1 MPIKFHEYV
10 YKKQESCFLTD
21 NKMTHKDVSI
31 LEFYVLRNIYNVMG
45 IHEREEIENEHQQ
58 LINEFAFLAP
68 VAAPIATIVAAKL
81 FDRLFSNN
89 HNKANNQEK
98 EKEDKDGILSLM
110 YKAIKTLGIIA
121 VVASLIFVGFQ
132 FEYIRSMFPF
142 LNPFMDKIS
151 ENIATISEQSF
162 KKLTETFPALAMYF
176 AKKAS
181 ELGFKNGERALDII
195 NQAGDYFA
203 NKIDSTASKIDD
215 LIPDVPP
222 SYKRWSS
229 NLLPSIDPATGEKS
243 YPVDTRTGMM
253 HGDYLD
259 PKLRNKT
266 NFDFGSLDKAKTSL
280 DKVNKTYKNWLK

>member
-10 YKKQESCFLTD
+10 YKKQESRFLVD
-21 NKMTHKDVSI
+21 SKMTHKDISI
-31 LEFYVLRNIYNVMG
+31 LEFCVLRNIYNVME

-68 VAAPIATIVAAKL
+68 VAAPIATVVAAKL
-81 FDRLFSNN
+81 FDRLFSN
-89 HNKANNQEK
+89 KQNQEKEK

-162 KKLTETFPALAMYF
+162 KKLTETFPVLAMYL

-181 ELGFKNGERALDII
+181 ELGFKNSKKALDII
-195 NQAGDYFA
+195 GQAGDYLTD
-203 NKIDSTASKIDD
+203 KIDASANKIDD

-222 SYKRWSS
+222 SYQRWSS
-229 NLLPSIDPATGEKS
+229 NLLPSIDPETGEKS
-243 YPVDTRTGMM
+243 YPVDTRTGMK

-266 NFDFGSLDKAKTSL
+266 NFDFENLDKAKPSL
-280 DKVNKTYKNWLK
+280 DKINQTYKNWLK

>member
-10 YKKQESCFLTD
+10 YKKQESRFLVD
-21 NKMTHKDVSI
+21 SKMTHKDISI
-31 LEFYVLRNIYNVMG
+31 LEFCVLRNIYNVME
-45 IHEREEIENEHQQ
+45 IHEREEIENDQQ

-68 VAAPIATIVAAKL
+68 VAAPIATVVAAKL
-81 FDRLFSNN
+81 FDRLFSN
-89 HNKANNQEK
+89 KQNQ

-142 LNPFMDKIS
+142 FNPFMDKIS

-162 KKLTETFPALAMYF
+162 KKLTETFPVLAMYL

-181 ELGFKNGERALDII
+181 ELGFQNSKKALDII
-195 NQAGDYFA
+195 GQAGDYLTD
-203 NKIDSTASKIDD
+203 KIDASANKIDD

-222 SYKRWSS
+222 SYQRWSS

-243 YPVDTRTGMM
+243 YPVDTRTGMK

-266 NFDFGSLDKAKTSL
+266 NFDLENLDKAKPSL
-280 DKVNKTYKNWLK
+280 DKINQTYKNWLK